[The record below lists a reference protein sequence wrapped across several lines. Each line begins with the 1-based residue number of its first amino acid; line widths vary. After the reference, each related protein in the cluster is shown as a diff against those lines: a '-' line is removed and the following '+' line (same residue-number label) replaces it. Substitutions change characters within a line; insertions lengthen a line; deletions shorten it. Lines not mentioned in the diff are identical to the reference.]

1 MCARGWKRKMNMCI
15 LNGSDE
21 RKKFSPF
28 GGVLSHEP
36 PSELKPTQISVAVVP
51 AEPAA
56 SVPMISATWIP
67 CKDRKEN
74 NNM

>member
-1 MCARGWKRKMNMCI
+1 MNMCI

-36 PSELKPTQISVAVVP
+36 PSELKPTQIRVAVVT
-51 AEPAA
+51 AEPAEEKK
-56 SVPMISATWIP
+56 IIT
-67 CKDRKEN
+67 CKHH
-74 NNM
+74 